1 MSMPRI
7 LSLLNDLISKV
18 TTNTEKIE
26 QNTTSINENKE
37 LFDEHAANNERH
49 LTEEDRQNFNKN
61 IHFKGYYETRESL
74 EEAYPT
80 GTLGDYAIVG
90 NTDTVWLWDGD
101 TNSWVNSM
109 AQGTVVSVNGK
120 TGEVIITKTDIGLN
134 NVDNTSDMNKPI
146 STQQQ
151 AEFNSK
157 VDRKVVSLEQIDGL
171 SLRSGIYYIQNEQK
185 TIKGFASSY
194 WTVIVGEN
202 NYSTSVSQIWMN
214 VPSDSEQ
221 HIYIRRQQNGTAWSD
236 FTEIITT
243 NIVTQEEI
251 SRFKQYKGFFSSIS
265 ELNSSIPTAV
275 NGDYA
280 IVGNA
285 IYVWS
290 SDKNEWSEISG
301 SGGSVGLG
309 KWSVRQYNTP
319 EITAQKIPEFKD
331 ILGKSLDAQW
341 EVEDTADY
349 LLNKKI
355 DNYKIFLF
363 ETYVN
368 METETIIETSAL
380 RHDDGINFYI
390 NDFSVYSKAETSN
403 SAGTVN
409 LTFTL
414 KKGWNKIQILLVE
427 ISGEEIF
434 RLGIKLTDNSNCLL
448 MDCYHAETD
457 PILAYVPL
465 VGDSIIEGN
474 ITTTGNLQA
483 NGTVNVTSN
492 VYLEYN
498 EEDNSLSFM
507 FNN

>member
-109 AQGTVVSVNGK
+109 SQGTVVSVNGK

-157 VDRKVVSLEQIDGL
+157 ADRKVVSLEQIDGL

-185 TIKGFASSY
+185 TIKDFTSSY

-285 IYVWS
+285 IYIWN

-301 SGGSVGLG
+301 SGRSVRLG

-341 EVEDTADY
+341 GVEDTADY
-349 LLNKKI
+349 LLNKNI

-368 METETIIETSAL
+368 IRVKKEISTTIV
-380 RHDDGINFYI
+380 HDDGVNIFINGESI
-390 NDFSVYSKAETSN
+390 YSSEVNK
-403 SAGTVN
+403 SAYEGLTLN
-409 LTFTL
+409 LV
-414 KKGWNKIQILLVE
+414 KGWNKIQILLVE
-427 ISGEEIF
+427 ITGEEKF
-434 RLGIKLTDNSNCLL
+434 KLGIKITDDSDCLL
-448 MDCYHAETD
+448 MDCYHAETE

-492 VYLEYN
+492 MYLEYN

>member
-37 LFDEHAANNERH
+37 LFDEHAANDERH

-109 AQGTVVSVNGK
+109 SQGTVVSVNGK

-157 VDRKVVSLEQIDGL
+157 VDRKVVPLEQIDGL

-185 TIKGFASSY
+185 TIKDFTSSY

-285 IYVWS
+285 IYIWN

-301 SGGSVGLG
+301 SGGSIGLG

-331 ILGKSLDAQW
+331 ILGKSLDVQW

-349 LLNKKI
+349 LLNKNI

-368 METETIIETSAL
+368 MEIKKEISTAIA
-380 RHDDGINFYI
+380 HDDGVNIFINGESIYSSK
-390 NDFSVYSKAETSN
+390 SVRTY
-403 SAGTVN
+403 AG
-409 LTFTL
+409 LTLNFV
-414 KKGWNKIQILLVE
+414 KGWNKIQILLVE
-427 ISGEEIF
+427 ISGEEKF
-434 RLGIKLTDNSNCLL
+434 KLGKKITDDSDCLL

-492 VYLEYN
+492 MYLEYN
-498 EEDNSLSFM
+498 KEDNSLSFM

>member
-37 LFDEHAANNERH
+37 LFDEHAANDERH

-109 AQGTVVSVNGK
+109 SQGTVVSVNGK

-157 VDRKVVSLEQIDGL
+157 VDRKVVPLEQIDGL

-185 TIKGFASSY
+185 TIKDFTSSY

-285 IYVWS
+285 IYVWN

-331 ILGKSLDAQW
+331 ILGKSLDVQW

-349 LLNKKI
+349 LLNKNI

-368 METETIIETSAL
+368 IRVKKEISTTIV
-380 RHDDGINFYI
+380 HDDGVNIFINGESI
-390 NDFSVYSKAETSN
+390 YSSEVNK
-403 SAGTVN
+403 SAYEGLTLN
-409 LTFTL
+409 LV
-414 KKGWNKIQILLVE
+414 KGWNKIQILLVE
-427 ISGEEIF
+427 VTGEEKF
-434 RLGIKLTDNSNCLL
+434 KLGIKITDDSDCLL
-448 MDCYHAETD
+448 MDCYHAETE

-483 NGTVNVTSN
+483 NGTLNVTSN
-492 VYLEYN
+492 MYLEYN

>member
-1 MSMPRI
+1 MSMPKI

-109 AQGTVVSVNGK
+109 SQGTVVSVNGK
-120 TGEVIITKTDIGLN
+120 TGEVIITKTDVGLN
-134 NVDNTSDMNKPI
+134 NVDNTSDINKPI

-171 SLRSGIYYIQNEQK
+171 SLRGGIYYIQNEQK
-185 TIKGFASSY
+185 TIKDFTSSY

-265 ELNSSIPTAV
+265 ELNSSIPTGV

-285 IYVWS
+285 IYVWN

-349 LLNKKI
+349 LLNKNI

-368 METETIIETSAL
+368 IRVKKEISTTIT
-380 RHDDGINFYI
+380 HDDGVNIFINGESI
-390 NDFSVYSKAETSN
+390 YSSEVNK
-403 SAGTVN
+403 SAYGGLTLN
-409 LTFTL
+409 LV
-414 KKGWNKIQILLVE
+414 KGWNKIQILLLE
-427 ISGEEIF
+427 ITGEEKF
-434 RLGIKLTDNSNCLL
+434 KLGIKITDDSDCLL

-492 VYLEYN
+492 MYLEYN